1 MSDVIYYCTDPRQHE
16 IYLFYKIKMLM
27 SSMCRSSS
35 RSWIRKQSKRVNN
48 STYHVHCNKIYLFW
62 KINTAPCDYLS
73 CHLFRFPVWSRCFY
87 QLKKDLSDALLAA
100 EHERNNF
107 KAEVSFQT
115 LFHERP
121 KLGVCFS
128 FSLNQWFVY
137 SPLVFPYQ
145 HITRILI
152 NYNFNSS
159 YCIINWYIEKF
170 PQMCIRIK
178 HKIS

>member
-16 IYLFYKIKMLM
+16 IYVFYKIKMLM
-27 SSMCRSSS
+27 SSMCRSSN
-35 RSWIRKQSKRVNN
+35 RSGIGKNQNVSIIQLINSIIQLINLSKRVNN
-48 STYHVHCNKIYLFW
+48 STYHVHYNKIYLFW

-115 LFHERP
+115 LFHGRP

-128 FSLNQWFVY
+128 FSLNTNDLLIALKYF
-137 SPLVFPYQ
+137 
-145 HITRILI
+145 HNNILQE
-152 NYNFNSS
+152 FLL
-159 YCIINWYIEKF
+159 
-170 PQMCIRIK
+170 IK
-178 HKIS
+178 TLTPVTA